1 MATPVAGDGTTA
13 SDRARVAAISGFV
26 GSTLEFYDFFIY
38 ASATA
43 LFFDRIFF
51 PDAGATGLLLSLS
64 TMGVAYVARPLGAV
78 LWGHFGDRVGRKTIL
93 LTTVVLMGVATFLV
107 GCIPDY
113 HSIGIAAPI
122 ILVVLR
128 LAQGLSAGGES
139 PGSSSLTL
147 EHAPLGRRGF
157 FAAWTISGIQFGI
170 VISSLIFVPITALPE
185 QQLLSWG
192 WRIPFWL
199 SAVVTVI
206 AYVLRRRL
214 QEPQLFDRLKQQ
226 HEVAAIPVVEL
237 FRTDWASVIKVALAA
252 MITMGSTIFTVFA
265 LAYATTIAGL
275 NKSIMLVVIAVA
287 NVVTM
292 IVEPVGGW
300 LSDKIGRK
308 PVFIAGAL
316 GTAVT
321 IFAVLAAIAAGNWPL
336 IFVAAIA
343 FNGVCYALPNGV
355 YPSFFPEQFS
365 ARVRYSGTAI
375 GLMAGLVTA
384 GFTPAIA
391 QLLTADDPTDWT
403 PVAWMTAG
411 FCLLSAIGAFLAR
424 ETYRTPTAQLGNRP
438 VDELITERVT
448 DPSSR

>member
-1 MATPVAGDGTTA
+1 MTVRTGDSGTTA
-13 SDRARVAAISGFV
+13 SQRARVAAVSGFI

-78 LWGHFGDRVGRKTIL
+78 IWGHFGDRLGRKKIL
-93 LTTVVLMGVATFLV
+93 LTTVLMMGVATFLV
-107 GCIPDY
+107 GCLPGY
-113 HSIGIAAPI
+113 QTIGIAAPI

-128 LAQGLSAGGES
+128 LVQGLSAGGES

-170 VISSLIFVPITALPE
+170 VISSLIFVPITALPDD
-185 QQLLSWG
+185 QLLSWG

-199 SAVVTVI
+199 SAFVTVF
-206 AYVLRRRL
+206 AYFLRRRL
-214 QEPQLFDRLKQQ
+214 TEPELFDELKRAD
-226 HEVAAIPVVEL
+226 EVAAIPFVEL

-265 LAYATTIAGL
+265 LAYATNIAGL

-292 IVEPVGGW
+292 ITEPLGGW
-300 LSDKIGRK
+300 LSDKVGRK
-308 PVFIAGAL
+308 PIFIAGAL
-316 GTAVT
+316 GTALT
-321 IFAVLAAIAAGNWPL
+321 IFGLLAAIAGGNWPL
-336 IFVAAIA
+336 IFLTAIL
-343 FNGVCYALPNGV
+343 FNGICYALPNGV

-375 GLMAGLVTA
+375 GLMIGLVTA

-391 QLLTADDPTDWT
+391 QLLTAGDPTDWR

-411 FCLLSAIGAFLAR
+411 FCVLSAVGAFLAK
-424 ETYRTPTAQLGNRP
+424 ETYRTPTAELGGRP
-438 VDELITERVT
+438 VT
-448 DPSSR
+448 DLVSDPADQ